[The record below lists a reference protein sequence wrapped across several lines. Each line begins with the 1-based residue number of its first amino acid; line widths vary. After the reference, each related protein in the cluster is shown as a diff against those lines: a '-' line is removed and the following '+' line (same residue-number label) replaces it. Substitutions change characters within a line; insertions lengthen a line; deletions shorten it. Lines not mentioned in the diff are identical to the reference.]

1 MRLTRLFTL
10 TTSVLIVLIAL
21 MLSRLI
27 FTEWSSYQASQA
39 GLEAMRV
46 AYKAMVIAEKVSFER
61 GPTNG
66 VLGDADTP
74 DPGKRERLRK
84 AREASDAAIA
94 DLTALLERNPNLRG
108 GEAAQAVNQARTL
121 LAAART
127 EVDQV
132 AGMKQAVRPPER
144 LMGAVH
150 QMFDVIPVVMEA
162 VTVLSREA
170 ETIYP
175 QLSDALVGARL
186 AAELREYAG
195 RLGSQFTVA
204 LAERKPLAD
213 SEQQAIQ
220 VLRGRIEQLRILI
233 ELPTHTRETDER
245 ILSAV
250 REMEQRYFGDGLNF
264 IAAVERASL
273 ESRPYGMDTAEFA
286 ARYVPDM
293 ASIVHLRDV
302 MVSIAIE
309 GGQARS
315 IQARKNLT
323 WMSLIGIATF
333 LAVAVIVLVIRW
345 RVVGPLFATTRVL
358 VDISQGNLNAEVPTA
373 QRQDEIGDMLR
384 AVSALKAGSI
394 EKQRLEE
401 ERQRLIE
408 ELKLMSSTDFLT
420 GLLNRRA
427 FTDIASSQIG
437 SALRHGWPVALI
449 LFDIDHFKRVND
461 TYGHDAG
468 DAVLIE
474 IAALARRMF
483 REGDFV
489 ARHGGEEFVALAP
502 HCDLNSAIALAERLR
517 STIAEASISLP
528 DGRQATVTASFGVV
542 AMKSPGDTL
551 ETLLRGADRALYAA
565 KEGGR
570 DRVMS
575 G

>member
-358 VDISQGNLNAEVPTA
+358 VDISQGNLNTEVPTA

>member
-1 MRLTRLFTL
+1 
-10 TTSVLIVLIAL
+10 
-21 MLSRLI
+21 
-27 FTEWSSYQASQA
+27 
-39 GLEAMRV
+39 
-46 AYKAMVIAEKVSFER
+46 
-61 GPTNG
+61 
-66 VLGDADTP
+66 
-74 DPGKRERLRK
+74 
-84 AREASDAAIA
+84 
-94 DLTALLERNPNLRG
+94 
-108 GEAAQAVNQARTL
+108 
-121 LAAART
+121 
-127 EVDQV
+127 
-132 AGMKQAVRPPER
+132 
-144 LMGAVH
+144 
-150 QMFDVIPVVMEA
+150 
-162 VTVLSREA
+162 
-170 ETIYP
+170 
-175 QLSDALVGARL
+175 
-186 AAELREYAG
+186 
-195 RLGSQFTVA
+195 
-204 LAERKPLAD
+204 
-213 SEQQAIQ
+213 
-220 VLRGRIEQLRILI
+220 
-233 ELPTHTRETDER
+233 
-245 ILSAV
+245 
-250 REMEQRYFGDGLNF
+250 
-264 IAAVERASL
+264 
-273 ESRPYGMDTAEFA
+273 
-286 ARYVPDM
+286 
-293 ASIVHLRDV
+293 
-302 MVSIAIE
+302 
-309 GGQARS
+309 
-315 IQARKNLT
+315 
-323 WMSLIGIATF
+323 
-333 LAVAVIVLVIRW
+333 
-345 RVVGPLFATTRVL
+345 
-358 VDISQGNLNAEVPTA
+358 
-373 QRQDEIGDMLR
+373 MLR

>member
-358 VDISQGNLNAEVPTA
+358 VDISQGNLNTEVPTA

-551 ETLLRGADRALYAA
+551 ETLLRGADRALYAV